1 MFCEYLPI
9 REVAFSLAGAC
20 NLKEPL
26 FKRQK
31 NERFEG
37 VFIQSFYS
45 SGWKAMFFNVQF
57 KTFYIKLSLMQI
69 HFIKPGRLSFLPH

>member
-45 SGWKAMFFNVQF
+45 SG
-57 KTFYIKLSLMQI
+57 
-69 HFIKPGRLSFLPH
+69 